1 MTGWRLAL
9 RLAWRDAVRSRGRS
23 ILVLVMIAL
32 PVLAVTAALVVQR
45 TSDVSGLE
53 GYDRRAGTAA
63 ARIWAE
69 PGSGPVVQAADPDD
83 GSAWMGSGGGDDFT
97 RGDIAETLGRDV
109 RVIEI
114 RDSQDRVR
122 IGERAV
128 AFGITEVDLADPLSD
143 GLFELADGELP
154 TGPDEV
160 VINRALAAKGVA
172 LGDRLDVAGS
182 GRTPRVVGIGEST
195 VVRDWPFAFG
205 AAGSLVAS
213 DGASPGRTD
222 WLVDTD
228 AVRWHEVLELNERGA
243 LVLSRAVLA
252 DPPRLG
258 QLAEQMGYDTG
269 QGDVIAIAALIAA
282 MVLIEVVLLAG
293 PAFAVGARRQSRTLA
308 LIAAS
313 GGTPAQARR
322 VILASGVVL
331 GGVAALLGGFLGL
344 AAGWALLPLV
354 QRFSGSWFGPFEV
367 PWRYVLGV
375 AAFGLVSALLAALV
389 PAWLASRQDVV
400 AVLAGRRGDRPPSA
414 KSPILGVVVLGLGV
428 AGAAYG
434 AKAEAEGEYFIAISA
449 VVAVLGMIL
458 VTPLVVTLVA
468 RLSGRMPL
476 ALRYAARDAAR
487 HRTRTVPAV
496 AAVAATVAGV
506 VALGIAN
513 SSDELERQATY
524 TAQLPMGDGQ
534 VSYYADPM
542 LADPTVDAEEVATQ
556 NWRTLETLTRS
567 AVPEVTVERVTGLR
581 EDLPGGGYRSY
592 LLSLPGEG
600 EDGGLLWSY
609 QTVFGSSMLVDDHLP
624 PTADALDDEARTTA
638 DAALAAGRMVVFTS
652 EPVEADEVEV
662 VTDTWDPVSQESES
676 DRLGIVPATFVAFPG
691 DAPAQAI
698 VPPSLAETLGQEP
711 ATVGL
716 HLSGADITEDQETRL
731 SETLGGAVE
740 GASAYVERGYQNDD
754 EVVILLLVLGALG
767 GVLMLGG
774 TLTATFLALSDARPD
789 LATLAAVGAAPR
801 TRRGVAA
808 AYALVVGAVGALLGA
823 AVGFIPGV
831 AITYPLTGSSAES
844 CTSTGGFSG
853 RLTCEASGPFLDIP
867 WLLILALVVALPLLT
882 ALIVGLT
889 ARSRLPL
896 VARLD

>member
-1 MTGWRLAL
+1 MTGWRPAL

-45 TSDVSGLE
+45 TSDVNGLE

-69 PGSGPVVQAADPDD
+69 PGSGPVAQAADPND
-83 GSAWMGSGGGDDFT
+83 GSAWLGPDAGDDFT
-97 RGDIAETLGRDV
+97 QADIAETLGRDV
-109 RVIEI
+109 RVVEI
-114 RDSQDRVR
+114 RDSQDRARV
-122 IGERAV
+122 GERAV
-128 AFGITEVDLADPLSD
+128 DLGITEVDLADPLSD
-143 GLFELADGELP
+143 GLFDLASGALP

-160 VINRALAAKGVA
+160 VINSALAAKGVA
-172 LGDRLDVAGS
+172 LGDELDVAGS
-182 GRTPRVVGIGEST
+182 GRTPTVVGIGEST
-195 VVRDWPFAFG
+195 SVRDWPYAFG
-205 AAGSLVAS
+205 APGSLVAA
-213 DGASPGRTD
+213 DGSSLGRTD
-222 WLVDTD
+222 WLVETD
-228 AVRWHEVLELNERGA
+228 PVRWDEVLELNARGA
-243 LVLSRAVLA
+243 FVLSRAVLE
-252 DPPRLG
+252 DPPRLD

-269 QGDVIAIAALIAA
+269 QGDVIAIIALIAA

-331 GGVAALLGGFLGL
+331 GGVAAVLGGVLGL
-344 AAGWALLPLV
+344 VVGWALLPVV

-400 AVLAGRRGDRPPSA
+400 AVLSGRRGDRPPSA
-414 KSPILGVVVLGLGV
+414 KSPILGVIVLGLGV

-434 AKAEAEGEYFIAISA
+434 ATAESEGEYFIAISA

-458 VTPLVVTLVA
+458 VTPLVVSLVA

-476 ALRYAARDAAR
+476 PLRYAARDAAR

-534 VSYYADPM
+534 VTYYADPM
-542 LADPTVDAEEVATQ
+542 LADPTADADEVATKS
-556 NWRTLETLTRS
+556 WLTLERLIRS
-567 AVPEVTVERVTGLR
+567 TVPDVTVERVSGLS
-581 EDLPGGGYRSY
+581 ENLPDGGYRSY
-592 LLSLPGEG
+592 LLSLPGERD
-600 EDGGLLWSY
+600 DGGLLRSY
-609 QTVFGSSMLVDDHLP
+609 TTAFGSSMLVDDQLP
-624 PTADALDDEARTTA
+624 VAQDALDDEARAAA

-652 EPVEADEVEV
+652 EPVEADEVKV
-662 VTDTWDPVSQESES
+662 VTDTWDPATERSER
-676 DRLGIVPATFVAFPG
+676 DRLGLVPATFVVFPS

-698 VPPSLAETLGQEP
+698 VPPSLARTLGQEP

-716 HLSGADITEDQETRL
+716 HLTGADITEDQETQL
-731 SETLGGAVE
+731 GETLGGAVR
-740 GASAYVERGYQNDD
+740 GASAYVERGYQNEDQ
-754 EVVILLLVLGALG
+754 VVILLLVLGGLG

-774 TLTATFLALSDARPD
+774 TLTATFLALSDAKPD

-808 AYALVVGAVGALLGA
+808 AYALVVGSVGALLGA

-831 AITYPLTGSSAES
+831 AITYPLTGSSADS
-844 CTSTGGFSG
+844 CTSPSGISG
-853 RLTCEASGPFLDIP
+853 RLTCEASGPYLDIP
-867 WLLILALVVALPLLT
+867 WLLIVTLVVALPLLT

-896 VARLD
+896 VARLA